1 MDDVQKRHLKDID
14 RTVVWHPFTQMRDY
28 AAEEPVIIS
37 HGDGVY
43 LVDIDGNRYLDG
55 FSSVWCNVH
64 GHRVAEIDGAIRA
77 QLDRVAH
84 STLLGLSNIPAVQ
97 LAEKL
102 VQIAPQ
108 GLSRVFYSDSGAT
121 AVEVAVKMAFQYW
134 QQRAQPR
141 REKDSFLHLTES
153 YHGDTIG
160 SVSVGGI
167 AHFHQCVSPLAFS
180 LGFCAC
186 SASLPM

>member
-1 MDDVQKRHLKDID
+1 MTDEQKRHLKDID
-14 RTVVWHPFTQMRDY
+14 RAVVWHPFTQMRDY
-28 AAEEPVIIS
+28 ADEDPVIIS

-55 FSSVWCNVH
+55 FSSMWCNVY

-102 VQIAPQ
+102 VQIAPK
-108 GLSRVFYSDSGAT
+108 GLSRVF
-121 AVEVAVKMAFQYW
+121 
-134 QQRAQPR
+134 
-141 REKDSFLHLTES
+141 FL
-153 YHGDTIG
+153 G
-160 SVSVGGI
+160 
-167 AHFHQCVSPLAFS
+167 
-180 LGFCAC
+180 
-186 SASLPM
+186 